1 MYSQS
6 EVRNDMAANNI
17 LKDSRYAGI
26 EPFESKIWLAS
37 PTMHGEEQYWVDDA
51 IRKNWVSTVGANIYE
66 IEKQI
71 AEYIGCRY
79 AVALASGTATLH
91 LATKLA
97 GEKLYSQAMPLDTTS
112 WEKGSIGEITEEDWN
127 FDGIPDLQVC
137 MGPMNGFGNYVYDV
151 WLWNDKTHQFD
162 YLNDCPEI
170 FSPEID
176 AANQCITSF
185 WRLDDEVEIVKYKW
199 KDGKLVETD
208 REQLSYS
215 EMTED

>member
-1 MYSQS
+1 MKKTLLLT
-6 EVRNDMAANNI
+6 MAAII
-17 LKDSRYAGI
+17 LAACGDQKSPKSGGAQSSSDGDYVPQRSDYTFRSDVRVLNDEGDVTWDSIIVY
-26 EPFESKIWLAS
+26 L
-37 PTMHGEEQYWVDDA
+37 TDA
-51 IRKNWVSTVGANIYE
+51 KG
-66 IEKQI
+66 QI
-71 AEYIGCRY
+71 QE
-79 AVALASGTATLH
+79 
-91 LATKLA
+91 
-97 GEKLYSQAMPLDTTS
+97 LYSQAMPLDTTS

-162 YLNDCPEI
+162 HLNDCPEI

-176 AANQCITSF
+176 AANKCITSD
-185 WRLDDEVEIVKYKW
+185 WRLDDEVEIVQYKW

-208 REQLSYS
+208 RKQLSYS